1 MPDEEQLPPS
11 SSPRK
16 LTVEEITYLS
26 NMGRLFHSAPGYQAM
41 QDALDAALKAV
52 RRHRADGVRWPDL
65 TRALGIPQEELL
77 HRMRETTD
85 KPRPTPPPSVATTVI
100 GDRLLRDPL
109 RPPTGHTRPPP
120 LELLSQAW
128 SASIS
133 AHSSQNSLFSATI
146 HPQDHDVGFIPPGGA
161 APRVLFISGDPRP
174 GRNDFG
180 AEAACIRQVV
190 GASYMQLTE
199 MASVRLA
206 EICPA
211 LDRYRPTVL
220 HIAAHSS
227 FGGIHL
233 TQDSDSGDLCIAYE
247 TLCAEI
253 SRVRHPPRLAVL
265 NFCGSTA
272 LADEMAL
279 AVTTVI
285 SWPHAVDDGQARTFA
300 RQLYQSLAVRR
311 SVAESCKDAEA
322 ELRGPHPDLPLPLTH
337 GDATAHIF

>member
-1 MPDEEQLPPS
+1 M
-11 SSPRK
+11 
-16 LTVEEITYLS
+16 EEITYLS
-26 NMGRLFHSAPGYQAM
+26 NMGRLFHSAPGYRAM

-52 RRHRADGVRWPDL
+52 QRHRADGVSWPDI

-85 KPRPTPPPSVATTVI
+85 KPRPAPPPPTAPTRIGSHLLPRHPLHPPTSHPRPPPS
-100 GDRLLRDPL
+100 
-109 RPPTGHTRPPP
+109 
-120 LELLSQAW
+120 ELMNQAS

-133 AHSSQNSLFSATI
+133 AHSSQNSVFSANI
-146 HPQDHDVGFIPPGGA
+146 PPQDHDVGLLSPAGA
-161 APRVLFISGDPRP
+161 APRVLFVSGDPRP

-180 AEAACIRQVV
+180 AEAACIRQAVA
-190 GASYMQLTE
+190 ASYMQLTE

-211 LDRYRPTVL
+211 LDTFRPTIL

-233 TQDSDSGDLCIAYE
+233 TQESGDLCIAYE
-247 TLCAEI
+247 TLCAQI
-253 SRVRHPPRLAVL
+253 SRVRHPPLLAVL

-272 LADEMAL
+272 LAHEMAL
-279 AVTTVI
+279 TVTTVI
-285 SWPHAVDDGQARTFA
+285 SWPHAMDDGQARTFT

-311 SVAESCKDAEA
+311 SVGDSCKDAEA
-322 ELRGPHPDLPLPLTH
+322 ELSGPHPDLPLPLTH
-337 GDATAHIF
+337 GDATAYIF

>member
-1 MPDEEQLPPS
+1 M
-11 SSPRK
+11 
-16 LTVEEITYLS
+16 EEITYLS
-26 NMGRLFHSAPGYQAM
+26 NMGRLFHSAPGYRAM

-52 RRHRADGVRWPDL
+52 QRHRADGVTWPDI

-85 KPRPTPPPSVATTVI
+85 KPLPAPPPPPTAPTRI
-100 GDRLLRDPL
+100 GDRLPRGPL
-109 RPPTGHTRPPP
+109 RPPTSHPRPPP
-120 LELLSQAW
+120 SESMNQTW

-133 AHSSQNSLFSATI
+133 AHASQNSLFSANI
-146 HPQDHDVGFIPPGGA
+146 PPQDHDVGLLSPAGA
-161 APRVLFISGDPRP
+161 APRVLFVSGDPRP

-180 AEAACIRQVV
+180 PEAACIRQAVA
-190 GASYMQLTE
+190 ASYMQLTE

-211 LDRYRPTVL
+211 LDTFRPTIL

-227 FGGIHL
+227 FGGVHL
-233 TQDSDSGDLCIAYE
+233 TQEDGDLCIAYE
-247 TLCAEI
+247 TLCEQI

-265 NFCGSTA
+265 NFCGSTT

-285 SWPHAVDDGQARTFA
+285 SWPHAVDDGQARTFT
-300 RQLYQSLAVRR
+300 RQLYQSLTVRR
-311 SVAESCKDAEA
+311 SVADSCKDAEA
-322 ELRGPHPDLPLPLTH
+322 ELIGPHPDLPLPLLH
-337 GDATAHIF
+337 GDATAYIF